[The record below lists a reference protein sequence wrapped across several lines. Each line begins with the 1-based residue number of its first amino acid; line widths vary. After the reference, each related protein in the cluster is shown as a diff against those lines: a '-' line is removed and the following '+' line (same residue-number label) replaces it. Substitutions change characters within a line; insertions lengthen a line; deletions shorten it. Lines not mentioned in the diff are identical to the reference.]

1 MFDYQNSDKLVKQ
14 DPVVSKSQID
24 WMEKSGF
31 HAEKRNGPWVLWAM
45 TKWPA
50 VKIWLQHFQ
59 EDFSQQYIMMIVFK
73 SGQLNGRTFQ
83 ANEIRLSLGLSA
95 IVDEDIERLSS
106 FVNPWT
112 QIDHHPS

>member
-50 VKIWLQHFQ
+50 VKI
-59 EDFSQQYIMMIVFK
+59 
-73 SGQLNGRTFQ
+73 
-83 ANEIRLSLGLSA
+83 
-95 IVDEDIERLSS
+95 
-106 FVNPWT
+106 
-112 QIDHHPS
+112 